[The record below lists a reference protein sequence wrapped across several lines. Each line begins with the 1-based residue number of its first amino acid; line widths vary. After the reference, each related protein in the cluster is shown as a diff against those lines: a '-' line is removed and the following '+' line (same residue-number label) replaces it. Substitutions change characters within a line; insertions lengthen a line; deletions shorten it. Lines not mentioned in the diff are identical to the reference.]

1 MAGISGGAVSL
12 RLLGVKKLPV
22 NRKFLAILPRDY
34 VETGMVPRTI
44 NPDFSQGRSRDPV
57 RNPATTGCIF
67 SLAGITRLFDAAWWG

>member
-22 NRKFLAILPRDY
+22 NRKFLAILPSDY

-44 NPDFSQGRSRDPV
+44 NPDFSQGRVARRIGRSQ
-57 RNPATTGCIF
+57 
-67 SLAGITRLFDAAWWG
+67 S